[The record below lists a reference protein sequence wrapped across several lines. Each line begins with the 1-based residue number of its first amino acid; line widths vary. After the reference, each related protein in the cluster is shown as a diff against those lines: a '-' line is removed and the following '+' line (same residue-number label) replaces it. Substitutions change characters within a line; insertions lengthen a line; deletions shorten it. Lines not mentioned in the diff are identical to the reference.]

1 MERNETPN
9 QGPEELLDLRVN
21 IAANPIGTD
30 SNDANMEAETD
41 TVTGYWRS
49 DIERSRISTV
59 ITEMNTIRCLRS
71 LSIPLESD
79 RPMGLHAGDAL
90 MNHSALRST

>member
-9 QGPEELLDLRVN
+9 QSPEALLDLRVD
-21 IAANPIGTD
+21 IAAIPIGTD
-30 SNDANMEAETD
+30 SNDASMEAETD
-41 TVTGYWRS
+41 TETRYWRS
-49 DIERSRISTV
+49 DIERRRISIV

-71 LSIPLESD
+71 LSIPFESD
-79 RPMGLHAGDAL
+79 SAMGLHAGDAL

>member
-9 QGPEELLDLRVN
+9 QGPEVLLDLRVN
-21 IAANPIGTD
+21 IAAIPIGTD
-30 SNDANMEAETD
+30 SNEASMEAETD
-41 TVTGYWRS
+41 METRYWRS
-49 DIERSRISTV
+49 DIERRSISTV

-71 LSIPLESD
+71 LSMPLESD